1 MESFSNFRLVYPW
14 VWIGGLFVLVTFV
27 FYLYRQTKLKDS
39 QSFHFGHISKGLLRN
54 WKSTIHYLLP
64 WVKLMAMI
72 AIILAASRPQRIW
85 KELKLK
91 ANAIDIFMVMDLSS
105 SMLAQDFQPDRLT
118 VSKQVAQNF
127 VNKRKFDRL
136 GLSVFAGESYT
147 RCPLTTDHDVVIR
160 FLNDLSVGKL
170 EDGTAIGMGLSAA
183 VNRLKSSTA
192 KSKIIILLTDGVNNS
207 GYIDP
212 RTAAQIAKEF
222 QIKIYTVGVGSMGE
236 ALTPVT
242 RRGDGQYVF
251 AMARVEIDEQLMT
264 EVSEMTQGKYYR
276 ATDEAALQK
285 IYDEINKLEK
295 TEVEV
300 TRFTRYT
307 EIFHYFLGA
316 AICLLI
322 FEYLV
327 RNFVLRQLLD

>member
-1 MESFSNFRLVYPW
+1 MESWSNFRLVYPW
-14 VWIGGLFVLVTFV
+14 LLALLVLIPYVI
-27 FYLYRQTKLKDS
+27 YLYRRSKSNDTRAI
-39 QSFHFGHISKGLLRN
+39 HFGHLSKNLSGN
-54 WKSTIHYLLP
+54 WKNKVHRLLP
-64 WVKLMAMI
+64 WLRLMALFL
-72 AIILAASRPQRIW
+72 ILFAATRPQRIW
-85 KELKLK
+85 KEERVK
-91 ANAIDIFMVMDLSS
+91 ANAIDIFLVMDLSS
-105 SMLAQDFQPDRLT
+105 SMLAQDFQPDRLS

-127 VNKRKFDRL
+127 VNKRIYDRL

-147 RCPLTTDHDVVIR
+147 RCPLTTDHAVLKK
-160 FLNDLSVGKL
+160 FLNDLNVGRL

-183 VNRLKSSTA
+183 VNRLKSSTS

-212 RTAAQIAKEF
+212 LTAAQIAKEF
-222 QIKIYTVGVGSMGE
+222 QIKIYAVGVGSMGE

-264 EVSEMTQGKYYR
+264 EVSEMTQGKYFR

-285 IYDEINKLEK
+285 IYDEIDKLEK

-307 EIFHYFLGA
+307 EIFHYFLIA
-316 AICLLI
+316 ALILLI
-322 FEYLV
+322 LEFIL
-327 RNFVLRQLLD
+327 RNFIIRQLLD

>member
-1 MESFSNFRLVYPW
+1 MDNLSSFRLVYPW
-14 VWIGGLFVLVTFV
+14 FWILGLFMILPFI
-27 FYLYRQTKLKDS
+27 FYVSRQSKHFDS
-39 QSFHFGHISKGLLRN
+39 QSVHFGHISGQLIKN
-54 WKSTIHYLLP
+54 WKNVIRRLFPWMRLLAL
-64 WVKLMAMI
+64 VL
-72 AIILAASRPQRIW
+72 ILFAATRPQRIW
-85 KELKLK
+85 KEIKVK
-91 ANAIDIFMVMDLSS
+91 ANAIDIILVIDLSS
-105 SMLAQDFQPDRLT
+105 SMLAQDFQPDRLS
-118 VSKQVAQNF
+118 VSKQVAESF
-127 VNKRKFDRL
+127 VDKRIYDRL

-147 RCPLTTDHDVVIR
+147 RCPLTTDHEVLKK
-160 FLNDLSVGKL
+160 FLKELNVGKL

-183 VNRLKSSTA
+183 VNRLKSSTS

-264 EVSEMTQGKYYR
+264 EVSEMTQGKYFR

-285 IYDEINKLEK
+285 IYDEIDKLEK

-316 AICLLI
+316 AIALLL
-322 FEYLV
+322 FEFV
-327 RNFVLRQLLD
+327 IRNFVIRQLLD